1 MQLSFDTHS
10 AARQPLA
17 WMLDTLNGEFTPAA
31 LPARARRT
39 VLRQGQ
45 ILVIERT
52 QSQALFCSEGTLW
65 ITHDN
70 DPVDHIVEGGERY
83 DAGPQR
89 MLVHA
94 MSDARVEF
102 LAIKP

>member
-1 MQLSFDTHS
+1 MQLSFDTHG

-17 WMLDTLNGEFTPAA
+17 WMLDTLDGQFTPAA
-31 LPARARRT
+31 LPAPARPT

-52 QSQALFCSEGTLW
+52 PAQALVCTEGTLW

-70 DPVDHIVEGGERY
+70 DPVDHIVECGDRY

-89 MLVHA
+89 MLVQA
-94 MSDARVEF
+94 MSDARVEL
-102 LAIKP
+102 LAIQR